1 MLAAP
6 LLLGHRGSR
15 VNTSVPENTPASFD
29 IALAHGCDGFEF
41 DVRLTCDG
49 RSVVCHDPE
58 VDGVLV
64 CQATTDQLVHLPVLD
79 DILQRYGQRA
89 FLNIELK
96 VPGLESKVLGLLREH
111 KIGENYVVSSFIPQV
126 AMELKTRSA
135 SIHVGI
141 ICDKPRQFEFWRGSN
156 VEYLIPH
163 YTLIT
168 RDLVQE
174 AHNAGSKLFAWTVND
189 GKAMLL
195 LAGWGVDGIISDDTR
210 LLTQTFA

>member
-1 MLAAP
+1 
-6 LLLGHRGSR
+6 
-15 VNTSVPENTPASFD
+15 
-29 IALAHGCDGFEF
+29 
-41 DVRLTCDG
+41 
-49 RSVVCHDPE
+49 
-58 VDGVLV
+58 
-64 CQATTDQLVHLPVLD
+64 
-79 DILQRYGQRA
+79 
-89 FLNIELK
+89 
-96 VPGLESKVLGLLREH
+96 
-111 KIGENYVVSSFIPQV
+111 
-126 AMELKTRSA
+126 
-135 SIHVGI
+135 VGI